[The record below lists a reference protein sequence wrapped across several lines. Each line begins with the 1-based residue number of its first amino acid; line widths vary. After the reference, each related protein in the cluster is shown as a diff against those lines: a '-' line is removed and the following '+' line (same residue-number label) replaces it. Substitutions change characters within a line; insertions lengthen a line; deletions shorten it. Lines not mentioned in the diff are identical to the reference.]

1 MQQFLMEA
9 KTNVEQDELLH
20 FYIGQQSLRIV
31 ELSHNH
37 ADAEVQ
43 KYNCRFSF
51 IRQIYKKLYALDHF
65 SEICL

>member
-1 MQQFLMEA
+1 MQLFLMEE
-9 KTNVEQDELLH
+9 KINVEPDESLH
-20 FYIGQQSLRIV
+20 FYNAQQSLRIV

-65 SEICL
+65 SEI